1 LSYQSLWVRIF
12 EQKEIEEIQADLTS
26 AQAAAD
32 RLYGGQSRESLV
44 TDFLNH
50 LQIAKRK
57 IENLE
62 RQVTDGSGSK

>member
-1 LSYQSLWVRIF
+1 
-12 EQKEIEEIQADLTS
+12 
-26 AQAAAD
+26 
-32 RLYGGQSRESLV
+32 LYGGQSRESLV